1 MCDLCKNTIA
11 RTPAHI
17 TSRIHVKK
25 LIALFKNIKQ
35 KKILHELS
43 EYYV

>member
-1 MCDLCKNTIA
+1 MCELCKNLQA

-25 LIALFKNIKQ
+25 LIKLFKSIKE
-35 KKILHELS
+35 KK
-43 EYYV
+43 